1 MAISDYP
8 DFLTTDTMNQ
18 QVTKLVEFVAD
29 VDSNNTSIIEN
40 IADFTDIYSVET
52 LQFAFGPVTFF
63 KWNYDVSNG
72 VVTTDGLTV
81 QFNAT
86 TVFDVNGGVVDIAAI
101 TDAKFAGENIHLNGV
116 GPNSNITLESRDNLS
131 NIILNSNGSTYGLF
145 RDNDTNLTIGSGVN
159 DVIILDGSNSGT
171 DATFTGTITLPSSSV
186 TTTAKDVAGAINEL
200 NSLISSLQIQVN
212 NLTDG

>member
-29 VDSNNTSIIEN
+29 VDSNNTSILEN
-40 IADFTDIYSVET
+40 ITDFTDIYTVET
-52 LQFAFGPVTFF
+52 LNFAFGPVTFF
-63 KWNYDVSNG
+63 NWNYDG

-86 TVFDVNGGVVDIAAI
+86 TVFDVNGGVVDITAI

-131 NIILNSNGSTYGLF
+131 NVILNSNGSTYGLL
-145 RDNDTNLTIGSGVN
+145 RDNGTNLTIGSGVN
-159 DVIILDGSNSGT
+159 DVIILDGSNAGT
-171 DATFTGTITLPSSSV
+171 DATFTGTITLPASSV

-200 NSLISSLQIQVN
+200 KTMIVTLQVQVN
-212 NLTDG
+212 NL

>member
-29 VDSNNTSIIEN
+29 VDSNNTSILEN
-40 IADFTDIYSVET
+40 ITDFTDIYTVET
-52 LQFAFGPVTFF
+52 LNFAFGPVTFF
-63 KWNYDVSNG
+63 NWNYDG

-86 TVFDVNGGVVDIAAI
+86 TVFDVNGGVVDITAI
-101 TDAKFAGENIHLNGV
+101 TDAKFAGENIQLNGV

-131 NIILNSNGSTYGLF
+131 NVILKSNGSTYGLL

-159 DVIILDGSNSGT
+159 DVIILDGSNAGT
-171 DATFTGTITLPSSSV
+171 DATFTGTITLPASSV

-212 NLTDG
+212 NLSDG

>member
-63 KWNYDVSNG
+63 NWNYDG

-86 TVFDVNGGVVDIAAI
+86 TVFDVNGGVVDITAI
-101 TDAKFAGENIHLNGV
+101 TDAKFAGENIQLNGV

-131 NIILNSNGSTYGLF
+131 NVILNSNGSTYGLL

-159 DVIILDGSNSGT
+159 DVIILDGSNAGT
-171 DATFTGTITLPSSSV
+171 DATFTGTITLPASSV